1 MNYSEHC
8 QYSTRLLDKL
18 KLLDNRKILDFDLIN
33 KAIYWAKEY
42 HGDQK
47 RKSGEPYYS
56 HPLEVAYLFAEY
68 AAEEEIKYYTTDLI
82 ITAVLHDTIED
93 TSLTK
98 EMISQNFNKSIASKI
113 EDLTRIK
120 FNRKIT
126 AGETVNSLFLQH
138 KKDVLYIKLFD
149 RLHNMITIGCMT
161 VEKKK
166 KIVEETIIHFIPL
179 ASYLNANEVKL
190 ELTRLCLKEE
200 PNKQNLNLP
209 ILKKYI
215 TNKSVHFLFPTFQN
229 VIEKIYNPK

>member
-1 MNYSEHC
+1 MNYLEPC
-8 QYSTRLLDKL
+8 YYSSRLLEKL
-18 KLLDNRKILDFDLIN
+18 KLLDNKNVLNFDLIN
-33 KAIYWAKEY
+33 KAIYWAKKY

-68 AAEEEIKYYTTDLI
+68 VAVKEVNYYTTDLI

-93 TSLTK
+93 TLLTK

-161 VEKKK
+161 IEKKK
-166 KIVEETIIHFIPL
+166 KIVDETIIHFITL
-179 ASYLNANEVKL
+179 ASYLNTNEVKL

-200 PNKQNLNLP
+200 TNKQNLNLP

>member
-1 MNYSEHC
+1 MNYSEPC
-8 QYSTRLLDKL
+8 QYSIRLIDKL
-18 KLLDNRKILDFDLIN
+18 KSLDTKNVLDFDLIN
-33 KAIYWAKEY
+33 KAIYWAKKY

-68 AAEEEIKYYTTDLI
+68 VAVEEIKYYTTDLI

-120 FNRKIT
+120 FNKKIT
-126 AGETVNSLFLQH
+126 AGETVNLLFLQH

-161 VEKKK
+161 IEKKK

-179 ASYLNANEVKL
+179 ASYLNANKVKL
-190 ELTRLCLKEE
+190 ELTRLCLREE

-229 VIEKIYNPK
+229 VIEKIYNLK